1 LIDDFIAHDIA
12 ELARLG
18 GGSATR
24 AMHLISELAMR
35 LVGGCSAATMTIWRD
50 GQQEEQTGTHP
61 SVVRLVEAQIALAE
75 GPSIEAFQ
83 RGEATVY
90 CPDMLTEARWPQYA
104 AVALRAGVRST
115 LTKFEAF
122 PESSVTLTLYAVRP
136 RVFDPD
142 SYSLAALLARQG
154 QAVVANL
161 SKYDTAQRTA
171 AQLSESVESRA
182 IVDQAKGMIMQTL
195 GCDEDTA
202 FRRLLAASQRSHVR
216 LVDLATRVVE
226 TRGRLPL
233 S

>member
-1 LIDDFIAHDIA
+1 
-12 ELARLG
+12 
-18 GGSATR
+18 
-24 AMHLISELAMR
+24 
-35 LVGGCSAATMTIWRD
+35 
-50 GQQEEQTGTHP
+50 
-61 SVVRLVEAQIALAE
+61 
-75 GPSIEAFQ
+75 
-83 RGEATVY
+83 
-90 CPDMLTEARWPQYA
+90 
-104 AVALRAGVRST
+104 
-115 LTKFEAF
+115 
-122 PESSVTLTLYAVRP
+122 
-136 RVFDPD
+136 VFDPD